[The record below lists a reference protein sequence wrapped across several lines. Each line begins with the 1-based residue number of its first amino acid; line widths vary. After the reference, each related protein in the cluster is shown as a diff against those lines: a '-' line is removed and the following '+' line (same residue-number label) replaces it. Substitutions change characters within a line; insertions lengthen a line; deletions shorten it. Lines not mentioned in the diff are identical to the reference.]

1 MKTLIGLAFIIIL
14 FMTSLIS
21 NPVFSQSDWKGADLG
36 KSIPDDVKDIFDQ
49 SCVKCHLESGNLKA
63 KMHFNLSKWE
73 KFSSVKQSKKAED
86 VLYQVTKE
94 KMPPEKYRLSHPK
107 SVPGKREIKIIK
119 EWVESLQK

>member
-1 MKTLIGLAFIIIL
+1 MKTLIGLTFIIIL
-14 FMTSLIS
+14 FMTCLIS

-36 KSIPDDVKDIFDQ
+36 KSIPDNVKDIFEQ
-49 SCVKCHLESGNLKA
+49 SCVNCHLESGNLKA
-63 KMHFNLSKWE
+63 KMRFNLSKWE